1 MVILQNMPFVRC
13 MRLKAENI
21 FIYLCI
27 PSGALHIYVYISAF
41 FSSAESFMIDDR
53 WSNTTMDVCR
63 WPTDAGA
70 AMGICRISSIVFYAF
85 FSDVLFASCL
95 YLFFFYYYYFNVC
108 KQASII
114 DEAPFLCRHELMYV
128 FMYDISQMSRCAV
141 YICRRLSIRII
152 RFVFQDPGE
161 TKWGRGREREAVSCF
176 RGRKPPLCHNN
187 DFVLW
192 SPVTYGFEHKQRW
205 VKNYTML
212 LFCHCPVYVS
222 YTDCITER
230 WPFIHVSF
238 VYFFY
243 FLCMFNPEIRK
254 FFFGHWRLKI
264 HFSRVCLFFFHVHIC
279 QRNGLF
285 VRNLFILVFTY
296 LLNA

>member
-1 MVILQNMPFVRC
+1 MQAWIDVCIYVWYLPDVSMC
-13 MRLKAENI
+13 C
-21 FIYLCI
+21 IYLQ
-27 PSGALHIYVYISAF
+27 ALVH
-41 FSSAESFMIDDR
+41 
-53 WSNTTMDVCR
+53 
-63 WPTDAGA
+63 
-70 AMGICRISSIVFYAF
+70 
-85 FSDVLFASCL
+85 SD
-95 YLFFFYYYYFNVC
+95 Y
-108 KQASII
+108 
-114 DEAPFLCRHELMYV
+114 
-128 FMYDISQMSRCAV
+128 
-141 YICRRLSIRII
+141 SIRIP
-152 RFVFQDPGE
+152 RPWRNKMGE
-161 TKWGRGREREAVSCF
+161 GGKREAVSCF

-238 VYFFY
+238 VYFFILY

-264 HFSRVCLFFFHVHIC
+264 HFSRVCLFFFMSIYANGMVYSWEIYSFLCLLIYWTLSFHIIRYMLTWTLGKKKKRGGGRWEELLY
-279 QRNGLF
+279 QFWRLE
-285 VRNLFILVFTY
+285 IL
-296 LLNA
+296 